1 MANLYLTEQG
11 AVLRKTGDQLIVE
24 KTDLCVKGEKDEH
37 AQAGAN

>member
-11 AVLRKTGDQLIVE
+11 AVVRKTGDRLIVE
-24 KTDLCVKGEKDEH
+24 KTDLRTKGEKDEH